1 MAIFIILWCF
11 SLTGYGYLF
20 LNQCIPAYK
29 NNSDSEKTALAI
41 LCGCICIV
49 FFSLTLNF
57 WFPVTQSIATLFFG
71 IGLIMFVLQVKK
83 IAPALTLPGL
93 LVIITIA
100 IYMNH
105 LAAHTV
111 KFPLDTAVYHLQA
124 VRWTAESRVLP
135 GLANLEGKLGFN
147 SIWFPLAA
155 ALGSL
160 GMESRGP
167 FIINGLLFIAYALLL
182 LSAYQK
188 FKTDHKPTLSLCFIT
203 GSVFIVI
210 YELLLKREILYPSND
225 VPLLLLMLSMSY
237 LALKNSETGQVQ
249 KSFPVIM
256 LLCLMALMI
265 KLSSVLPFAILLVLS
280 FYFNVT
286 ASEKDTNN
294 SSLIFVLFLMF
305 LTVAWLLRGVILSGC
320 LFYPST
326 FGCFSGVKWRVPQ
339 TSLIGEIDV
348 IRQWAR
354 VPFYAEG
361 DKALQA
367 WNWLKP
373 WLSDFLSQLSIRF
386 NLALLFIGACL
397 MLKNIKAIKIS
408 KTTVVIFLIALASV
422 IFWFLN
428 APALRFGLPYIHI
441 LCLIPFSLGFEAFL
455 KPRSS
460 REKKNWLR
468 FFIFLSCL
476 PVLMTLR
483 VEHLSTWHWP
493 KVKDQAYNAVEN
505 PYSTR
510 INVPHDKMLC
520 WTIPLPCAPFL
531 REDLRTETKNDK
543 PDMFFYD
550 ASAHNR

>member
-1 MAIFIILWCF
+1 
-11 SLTGYGYLF
+11 
-20 LNQCIPAYK
+20 
-29 NNSDSEKTALAI
+29 
-41 LCGCICIV
+41 
-49 FFSLTLNF
+49 
-57 WFPVTQSIATLFFG
+57 
-71 IGLIMFVLQVKK
+71 MFVLQVKK

-188 FKTDHKPTLSLCFIT
+188 FKTDNKPTLSLCFIT

-265 KLSSVLPFAILLVLS
+265 KLSAVLPFAILLVLS

-286 ASEKDTNN
+286 ASEKGTNN

-305 LTVAWLLRGVILSGC
+305 LTVTWLLRGIILSGC

-493 KVKDQAYNAVEN
+493 KVKDQTYKAVEN
-505 PYSTR
+505 PYGTR